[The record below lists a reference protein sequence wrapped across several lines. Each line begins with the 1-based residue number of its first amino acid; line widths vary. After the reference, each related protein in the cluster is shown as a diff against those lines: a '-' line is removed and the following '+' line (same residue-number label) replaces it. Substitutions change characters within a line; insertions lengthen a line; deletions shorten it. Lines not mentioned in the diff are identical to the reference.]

1 MSNVEELDIK
11 DMGGVPINKADFFR
25 IDSLDFVKGL
35 NLDLGTTADPNY
47 SHFKQFADEM
57 KSANIELINLNDI
70 ANEPSQSYDNLD
82 LNGNYN
88 SNFGNSGFRDFILN
102 IANGLASIASKQ
114 EYSVTSD
121 YNNDGYANFSE
132 EVYGLGDIYRTEQI
146 KEYLDRR

>member
-70 ANEPSQSYDNLD
+70 ANEPNQNYENLD

-88 SNFGNSGFRDFILN
+88 SNFGNSGFRDFVLAF
-102 IANGLASIASKQ
+102 ANSLVSIAPNYNYGITSKFDKNGYAEING
-114 EYSVTSD
+114 EYS
-121 YNNDGYANFSE
+121 
-132 EVYGLGDIYRTEQI
+132 LGDIYRTEQI

>member
-102 IANGLASIASKQ
+102 IVNGLASIASKQ
-114 EYSVTSD
+114 EYSVTSK
-121 YNNDGYANFSE
+121 YNNNGYANFSE

>member
-88 SNFGNSGFRDFILN
+88 SNFSNSGFRDFILN

-114 EYSVTSD
+114 EYSVSSSYD
-121 YNNDGYANFSE
+121 KDGYACFSNE
-132 EVYGLGDIYRTEQI
+132 SYGLGDIYRTEQV
-146 KEYLDRR
+146 KEFLDRS